1 MAQTNYRTLHVRVS
15 REAHTRARIAALE
28 SDLSF
33 RDYIDRLLRTA
44 QPIKPTAITATS
56 AISTGD
62 HHTDT

>member
-1 MAQTNYRTLHVRVS
+1 MAQTTYRTLHVRVS

-33 RDYIDRLLRTA
+33 RDYLDRLLRTA
-44 QPIKPTAITATS
+44 QPVKPTATS